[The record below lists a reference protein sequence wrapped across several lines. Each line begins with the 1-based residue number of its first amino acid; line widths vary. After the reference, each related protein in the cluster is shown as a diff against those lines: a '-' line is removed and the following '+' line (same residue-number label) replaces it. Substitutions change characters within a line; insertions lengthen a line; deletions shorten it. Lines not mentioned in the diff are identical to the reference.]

1 MSTFAAHSAQ
11 ARPIRSISVCRP
23 PLSFGAADS
32 RLQGV
37 TAGQPLM
44 ISGRSGDSGALLQ
57 PASNIRQRLVS
68 PLAIGFI
75 VTFQVLDQAFADGQ
89 RLAQLLPLLVQVGL
103 GLALAGKGGLEGR
116 DGAGLAGKL
125 GVAGFPRQLGL
136 GQAGLR
142 QVDALLLY
150 PQEQAEGTEQGG
162 AVQHLAQKAH
172 VLASAQLVCCS

>member
-1 MSTFAAHSAQ
+1 M
-11 ARPIRSISVCRP
+11 V
-23 PLSFGAADS
+23 
-32 RLQGV
+32 
-37 TAGQPLM
+37 
-44 ISGRSGDSGALLQ
+44 SGRSGDSGALLQ
-57 PASNIRQRLVS
+57 PASNIRQRLIS

-116 DGAGLAGKL
+116 NGAGLAGKL
-125 GVAGFPRQLGL
+125 GVAGIPRQLGL
-136 GQAGLR
+136 G

-150 PQEQAEGTEQGG
+150 PQEQAEGAEQGA

-172 VLASAQLVCCS
+172 AQASAQLACCS

>member
-1 MSTFAAHSAQ
+1 M
-11 ARPIRSISVCRP
+11 V
-23 PLSFGAADS
+23 
-32 RLQGV
+32 
-37 TAGQPLM
+37 
-44 ISGRSGDSGALLQ
+44 SGRSGDSGALLQ

-103 GLALAGKGGLEGR
+103 SLALAGKGGLEGR

-125 GVAGFPRQLGL
+125 GVAGFPCQLGL

-142 QVDALLLY
+142 QVLYSAALL
-150 PQEQAEGTEQGG
+150 G
-162 AVQHLAQKAH
+162 ALGLLLWVQQQRIDLAQKAH
-172 VLASAQLVCCS
+172 ALASVQLACCS

>member
-11 ARPIRSISVCRP
+11 DRPIRSTSVCRP

-44 ISGRSGDSGALLQ
+44 VSGRSGDSGALLQ
-57 PASNIRQRLVS
+57 PASNIRQRLIS

-125 GVAGFPRQLGL
+125 GVAGIPRQLGL
-136 GQAGLR
+136 G

-150 PQEQAEGTEQGG
+150 PQEQAEGAEQGA

-172 VLASAQLVCCS
+172 AQASAQLACCS

>member
-1 MSTFAAHSAQ
+1 M
-11 ARPIRSISVCRP
+11 V
-23 PLSFGAADS
+23 
-32 RLQGV
+32 
-37 TAGQPLM
+37 
-44 ISGRSGDSGALLQ
+44 SGRSGDSGALLQ
-57 PASNIRQRLVS
+57 PASNIRQRLIS

-125 GVAGFPRQLGL
+125 GVAGIPRQLGL
-136 GQAGLR
+136 G

-150 PQEQAEGTEQGG
+150 PQEQAEGAEQGA

-172 VLASAQLVCCS
+172 AQASAQLACCS